1 MMKNFKY
8 LLILTIFPIFMNCGY
23 NTIVSLDEEVN
34 SSWSEVLN
42 QYKRRYDLV
51 PSLVQTVKGYAG
63 HEKEVLESVS
73 EARARMGSIQATPE
87 LIKDPALFQKFTK
100 AQSELGSAISRLLV
114 VTENYP
120 NLKADAAFQGLM
132 SQLEGTENR
141 IAVARGRYIEKV
153 KEYNTTIRQFPSN
166 LTAKFFSFETKP
178 NFSLDNEQEMTAPKV
193 EF

>member
-1 MMKNFKY
+1 MKNYKIIY
-8 LLILTIFPIFMNCGY
+8 ILTLFPLFMNCGY
-23 NTIVSLDEEVN
+23 NSIVSLDEEVN

-51 PSLVQTVKGYAG
+51 PSLVQTVKGYAS

-100 AQSELGSAISRLLV
+100 AQSDLGSAISRLLV

-120 NLKADAAFQGLM
+120 NLKADASFQGLM

-153 KEYNTTIRQFPSN
+153 KEYNTTIRQFPNN
-166 LTAKFFSFETKP
+166 LTAKMFSFETKP
-178 NFSLDNEQEMTAPKV
+178 NFSLENPQEMTAPKV

>member
-1 MMKNFKY
+1 MMKNYKIIY
-8 LLILTIFPIFMNCGY
+8 ILTLFPLFMNCGY
-23 NTIVSLDEEVN
+23 NSIVSLDEEVN

-51 PSLVQTVKGYAG
+51 PSLVQTVKGYAS

-100 AQSELGSAISRLLV
+100 AQSDLGSAISRLLV

-120 NLKADAAFQGLM
+120 NLKADASFQGLM

-153 KEYNTTIRQFPSN
+153 KEYNTTIRQFPNN
-166 LTAKFFSFETKP
+166 LTAKMFSFETKP
-178 NFSLDNEQEMTAPKV
+178 NFSLENPQEMTAPKV